1 MESLYRKYRPL
12 TFESVV
18 GQQHIVSTLK
28 HAVAEGRLSH
38 AYLFCGPRG
47 TGKTTMARILAKS
60 LLCEGS
66 EAARATGASG
76 CMPDGTC
83 PECEAIAAG
92 THPDVYELDAASRTG
107 VDNVREEIINS
118 VSFAPVR
125 GAYKVYIIDEV
136 HMLTT
141 AAFNALLKTLEE
153 PPSHVVFVLCTTD
166 PQKILETILS
176 RCQRF
181 DFHRISNE
189 DIVGR
194 LRFICEQE
202 GFAFDEEALEIVA
215 RHARGGM
222 RDALS
227 TLEQLS
233 VFGDGS
239 VRVDDARS
247 LLGEVASTVLS
258 EFACKIAV
266 RDTVGLF
273 GLVRVQADEGNDLM
287 ELTHDLVAH
296 VRDVY
301 TAAIA
306 GPKTELFDGTPEEVA
321 ALVEEARLFESADRL
336 ARALTVLDD
345 AALEMRNA
353 SDPRLVLEIAL
364 TRLARPETDLTLE
377 ALAERLARLEAQL
390 AVGVPSG
397 PMDAAQLAAAAG
409 QHGGAPNA
417 VPRAGAA
424 TSHAA
429 AVPSAA
435 SAAPVVPNSASA
447 AAPAPVSS
455 PTADPCATQ
464 GPARASSSP
473 VAASGAADVSPSV
486 RSSTSG
492 SAAAPRSAQS
502 GSAPAPR
509 PAAPAA
515 AASNGPVSA
524 PTAAAP
530 AAAVPAPAA
539 QPVTGAVT
547 QASPSAPR
555 AQIVS
560 APASQ
565 TASAGAERPAAQG
578 APASPARASAPQESI
593 TIAADSQPEMAAC
606 PVTPPAADAGDLQRR
621 WADAVKRIT
630 AEQPSRGG
638 LLQSSRAVSDD
649 GETLTIGFP
658 KGSTF
663 ALKMITRP
671 DSSQLVMPIICQ
683 MFGKRS
689 VTYVMEG
696 AAKTPAAPASA
707 SAPTQAPAPAAA
719 PSTAQTMPPASSPV
733 PAASAPAAPGARRVA
748 SPAPAGSAPAQAST
762 VAMPPTSAVPAPA
775 AVPAASTPSPA
786 AASPAA
792 PAASASVPAAASSSQ
807 VEPSPQPS
815 PSAVDQATG
824 PTILSDCDIEA
835 DRKAWEDE
843 MPPYDDAFIA
853 LYEGDDEVPPFDVP
867 AEASSVDSS
876 SASAERSVGNS
887 APAAQTPAAHSSAPT
902 SSSPPAPMSSAPAS
916 GAPVPPVAS
925 ASTDATPPAAPMP
938 SLAADSDAEAD
949 PKAVLESIWGN
960 VVFK

>member
-287 ELTHDLVAH
+287 ELTHDLVARRVYRGDCGPQDRA
-296 VRDVY
+296 VRRH
-301 TAAIA
+301 ARGGRGA
-306 GPKTELFDGTPEEVA
+306 GG
-321 ALVEEARLFESADRL
+321 
-336 ARALTVLDD
+336 
-345 AALEMRNA
+345 
-353 SDPRLVLEIAL
+353 
-364 TRLARPETDLTLE
+364 
-377 ALAERLARLEAQL
+377 
-390 AVGVPSG
+390 
-397 PMDAAQLAAAAG
+397 
-409 QHGGAPNA
+409 GGAPVRGRRSPGA
-417 VPRAGAA
+417 RAHRAGRRR
-424 TSHAA
+424 
-429 AVPSAA
+429 
-435 SAAPVVPNSASA
+435 
-447 AAPAPVSS
+447 
-455 PTADPCATQ
+455 
-464 GPARASSSP
+464 ARDAQR
-473 VAASGAADVSPSV
+473 V
-486 RSSTSG
+486 R
-492 SAAAPRSAQS
+492 P
-502 GSAPAPR
+502 
-509 PAAPAA
+509 
-515 AASNGPVSA
+515 
-524 PTAAAP
+524 
-530 AAAVPAPAA
+530 
-539 QPVTGAVT
+539 
-547 QASPSAPR
+547 
-555 AQIVS
+555 
-560 APASQ
+560 
-565 TASAGAERPAAQG
+565 
-578 APASPARASAPQESI
+578 
-593 TIAADSQPEMAAC
+593 
-606 PVTPPAADAGDLQRR
+606 
-621 WADAVKRIT
+621 
-630 AEQPSRGG
+630 
-638 LLQSSRAVSDD
+638 
-649 GETLTIGFP
+649 
-658 KGSTF
+658 
-663 ALKMITRP
+663 
-671 DSSQLVMPIICQ
+671 
-683 MFGKRS
+683 
-689 VTYVMEG
+689 
-696 AAKTPAAPASA
+696 
-707 SAPTQAPAPAAA
+707 
-719 PSTAQTMPPASSPV
+719 
-733 PAASAPAAPGARRVA
+733 APGARDRADEARAPGDRFDPRGAGRASGPPGGAACRWRAERPHGRGAAGCRGRPARWRSERRPTRRCGDLPRRCGAFGRFCGAGGSEFRLGCGAGTRLLPDCRSVCDPGSRAGFEQPGCRFWRGGREPLCPLVDFRVRCR
-748 SPAPAGSAPAQAST
+748 APFGSIRICPGAST
-762 VAMPPTSAVPAPA
+762 GGTCCRGV
-775 AVPAASTPSPA
+775 
-786 AASPAA
+786 
-792 PAASASVPAAASSSQ
+792 
-807 VEPSPQPS
+807 
-815 PSAVDQATG
+815 
-824 PTILSDCDIEA
+824 
-835 DRKAWEDE
+835 
-843 MPPYDDAFIA
+843 
-853 LYEGDDEVPPFDVP
+853 
-867 AEASSVDSS
+867 
-876 SASAERSVGNS
+876 ERSGFRSDRCRPRCSRSRPGCAACNGRRDASQPVG
-887 APAAQTPAAHSSAPT
+887 
-902 SSSPPAPMSSAPAS
+902 AS
-916 GAPVPPVAS
+916 GADCLS
-925 ASTDATPPAAPMP
+925 SR
-938 SLAADSDAEAD
+938 LADG
-949 PKAVLESIWGN
+949 VRRR
-960 VVFK
+960 

>member
-321 ALVEEARLFESADRL
+321 ALVEEARLFEGADRL

-390 AVGVPSG
+390 AAGVPSA

-409 QHGGAPNA
+409 PHGGAPNA

-429 AVPSAA
+429 AVPSAT
-435 SAAPVVPNSASA
+435 SEAPVVPNSASA

-473 VAASGAADVSPSV
+473 VVASGAADVSPSV

-509 PAAPAA
+509 PVAPAA

-555 AQIVS
+555 TQIVS

-638 LLQSSRAVSDD
+638 LLQSSRAVSDN

-683 MFGKRS
+683 VFGKRS

-707 SAPTQAPAPAAA
+707 SAPTQAPTPAAA
-719 PSTAQTMPPASSPV
+719 PSTTQTMPPASSPV

-902 SSSPPAPMSSAPAS
+902 SSSPPAPMPSAPAS